1 MNYELTTSKTVP
13 GKNKANS
20 LIQYKW
26 RKVNSSQQTEASQQD
41 GNSLMV
47 ELANIAPA
55 SSVSGCTFCQ
65 PEVLKLHGIFRH
77 HAITSRLCWTLRA
90 DALRATQL
98 RRYVQNRKM
107 HREKLCQ

>member
-1 MNYELTTSKTVP
+1 
-13 GKNKANS
+13 
-20 LIQYKW
+20 
-26 RKVNSSQQTEASQQD
+26 
-41 GNSLMV
+41 MV

-65 PEVLKLHGIFRH
+65 PEVLQLHGIFRH

-98 RRYVQNRKM
+98 RRYVLKEQ
-107 HREKLCQ
+107 